1 MNLSLCNPLATATMG
16 MAGMYGAMQS
26 MANGFV
32 SYTPGSMYMTA
43 SNPTSQFFASPC
55 SSQFCPSA
63 FRTAPM
69 WKRAMAAG
77 VALTGLATVSTS
89 AEAFPMDRTYKSYG
103 HRTGSVNISQPEYAL
118 PAALG
123 SLGLLVLLTIIGIV
137 WSSRAEGSAKK
148 SKPS

>member
-1 MNLSLCNPLATATMG
+1 MNLSACNPLATATMG

-43 SNPTSQFFASPC
+43 SNPTSQNFASLG
-55 SSQFCPSA
+55 STQLCPSV
-63 FRTAPM
+63 FRTSPM

-77 VALTGLATVSTS
+77 VALTGLTAVSTS
-89 AEAFPMDRTYKSYG
+89 AEAFPMDRVNSSYG
-103 HRTGSVNISQPEYAL
+103 YRTGSANISQSEYAL

-123 SLGLLVLLTIIGIV
+123 SLGLLVLLTIIGIA